1 VYITRHS
8 NLAEVHVIFHMVV
21 DDSLRSSKPYFMFMH
36 EAKVLTLSVLVYI
49 LYVGMETDH
58 KDT

>member
-1 VYITRHS
+1 M
-8 NLAEVHVIFHMVV
+8 IFHMVV

>member
-1 VYITRHS
+1 
-8 NLAEVHVIFHMVV
+8 
-21 DDSLRSSKPYFMFMH
+21 MFMH